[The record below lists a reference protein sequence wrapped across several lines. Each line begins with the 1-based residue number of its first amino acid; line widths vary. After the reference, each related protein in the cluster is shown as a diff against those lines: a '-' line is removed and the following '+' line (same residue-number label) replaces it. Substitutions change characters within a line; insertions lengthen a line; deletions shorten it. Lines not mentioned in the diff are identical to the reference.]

1 MASRSLSVDENAGLV
16 TVGLPVTGTDVDVG
30 QTLTYSLGLSG
41 NTGTVFGINAVSG
54 QVSIIVA
61 GALDFEKQ
69 SVYVYLRSPARVYLS
84 SPPFFFDPPLHP
96 PWLGV
101 NVTQLLFKGGSRR
114 LGHTFLVDGVHRY
127 RLCQQ
132 LERSTKLKRAD
143 ALHR

>member
-69 SVYVYLRSPARVYLS
+69 SVYVYLRLAACECLPEFAPYLIPTSPLAGRKC
-84 SPPFFFDPPLHP
+84 HT
-96 PWLGV
+96 
-101 NVTQLLFKGGSRR
+101 VTI
-114 LGHTFLVDGVHRY
+114 
-127 RLCQQ
+127 
-132 LERSTKLKRAD
+132 
-143 ALHR
+143 